1 MLPPNSKL
9 KVKTMSDKAI
19 KINADMFINAMRKH
33 GTDWSKPWVQ
43 TSIDLGEHANISTG
57 HTFSGFNPFILSMA
71 AMAHNWQ
78 SPHWLTYNQAK
89 QSNGKYRVRR
99 DELKRQTWILRP
111 LIVNKNEDGEKSTFI
126 AGWRAY
132 GVYNGA
138 QLEAPLLTEKNNTP
152 LPNGVEHNAKA
163 DSIVNNTNIHINYGG
178 DRAFYSPSLDSVGMP
193 TVEQFETSNGYYSTL
208 FHELGHATGHKSR
221 LDRKFGV
228 DKKGYA
234 FEELVAECSS
244 AMSMIKLGMINEPR
258 DDHAKYLNNWIAML
272 QDNPNALQQAFSKA
286 ERATAWVMNEKR

>member
-1 MLPPNSKL
+1 
-9 KVKTMSDKAI
+9 MSDKAQ
-19 KINADMFINAMRKH
+19 KIQADMFINKMRKH

-57 HTFSGFNPFILSMA
+57 HKFSGFNPFILSMA
-71 AMAHNWQ
+71 AMSHDWNSA
-78 SPHWLTYNQAK
+78 HWLTYNQCK

-99 DELKRQTWILRP
+99 DELKTKTWLLRP
-111 LIVNKNEDGEKSTFI
+111 LIVNKTDDNGEQTTFVK
-126 AGWRAY
+126 GWSAY

-138 QLEAPLLTEKNNTP
+138 QLETPLLAEKNDTP

-163 DSIVNNTNIHINYGG
+163 DSIVENTNIHINYGG
-178 DRAFYSPSLDSVGMP
+178 DRAFYSPALDSVGMP
-193 TVEQFETSNGYYSTL
+193 TVEQFNTSNGFYSTM

-228 DKKGYA
+228 NQKGYA
-234 FEELVAECSS
+234 FEELIAEITS
-244 AMSMIKLGMINEPR
+244 AMVMIKVGMINEPR
-258 DDHAKYLNNWIAML
+258 EDHAKYLNNWIALL

-286 ERATAWVMNEKR
+286 EKAAEWIMNEKR